1 MKTVKLSI
9 FSLIVPTSAYAQVP
23 NTNVKIFQLKKFDQS
38 DLNLMI
44 GMGVIIA
51 LFILFSIFHNW
62 LKSKQLRQSQK
73 EYQKRKEETRLQQL
87 DISAG
92 SLKIIQEMATLTR
105 KNWEDLLSSN
115 HYFEVAVNSLQKKTP
130 KSPLLAQ
137 IPSLRDELGFIFF
150 NRRVPFITS
159 KMIQPG
165 QKVRVGVTVKG
176 KEHSYVATILNTSES
191 ELWVKPPTVKG
202 KTVNLSQFKKLDFS
216 VFRKNDGEY
225 RFSCKLKTQIT
236 TPVHAVITQHVNK
249 IKKLQTREYER
260 YALRFKRKFF
270 FITNTDDEGA
280 QEGARGEPKIGTV
293 VDISLGGMKIY
304 MDELPENA
312 EVGTPVVF
320 FLKEAKIQKEI
331 QTRIVRLGREEDYI
345 SVHVQFSGLTELSR
359 LHLQKF
365 IASKKPVK
373 LAAY

>member
-1 MKTVKLSI
+1 MKLLIFGLVISI
-9 FSLIVPTSAYAQVP
+9 SAFADVPR
-23 NTNVKIFQLKKFDQS
+23 TNVKLFGNKKFDQS
-38 DLNLMI
+38 DINALI
-44 GMGVIIA
+44 GMGTIVF
-51 LFILFSIFHNW
+51 LFILFSFFNSW
-62 LKSKQLRQSQK
+62 LKTKQLRQSHN
-73 EYQKRKEETRLQQL
+73 EYQKRKEATRLQQL
-87 DISAG
+87 DISAE
-92 SLKIIQEMATLTR
+92 SLQIIQDMAAETK

-115 HYFEVAVNSLQKKTP
+115 HYFEVAVNSLQKKNP
-130 KSPLLAQ
+130 QSPLLTQ
-137 IPSLRDELGFIFF
+137 IPGLRDELGFIFF

-176 KEHSYVATILNTSES
+176 KGHSYVAAILNSSED

-202 KTVNLSQFKKLDFS
+202 KTVNLAQFKQLDFS

-225 RFSCKLKTQIT
+225 RFSCNIKSQIT
-236 TPVHAVITQHVNK
+236 TPVHAVITHHVNK

-260 YALRFKRKFF
+260 YALKFKRKFF
-270 FITNTDDEGA
+270 FITGIEDENSKNGS
-280 QEGARGEPKIGTV
+280 RTEPKIGTV
-293 VDISLGGMKIY
+293 VDISVGGMKIY
-304 MDELPENA
+304 MDKLPEA
-312 EVGTPVVF
+312 TQVGSAVLF
-320 FLKEAKIQKEI
+320 FLKEAKIKKEI
-331 QTRIVRLGREEDYI
+331 QARIVRLGKEDDYL